1 MVKKIEAVAE
11 GCVGLQYLM
20 KLLQVIV
27 SSAAIQSILNRAGQ
41 CDERDIPFLS
51 VSLQTFWTTVPGE
64 ASGGAAAK

>member
-20 KLLQVIV
+20 KLLQVII

-51 VSLQTFWTTVPGE
+51 VSLQTFWTVPGE